1 MPCTAARI
9 LKLTFLKK
17 CFLNVFPPK
26 ASRLSPLNKIRE
38 ISYPRWQ
45 QGSGPRAIKPI
56 SGKFYPAKWDF
67 SFRRVN
73 FQNSIAVKIDF
84 GNESKINIFP
94 CTYFLQSTNLMLL
107 A

>member
-1 MPCTAARI
+1 LPCTAARI
-9 LKLTFLKK
+9 LKLTFLKKETFK

-45 QGSGPRAIKPI
+45 QGSGPRAIKQI
-56 SGKFYPAKWDF
+56 SGKVYPAKWDF

-73 FQNSIAVKIDF
+73 FQNSIAVK
-84 GNESKINIFP
+84 
-94 CTYFLQSTNLMLL
+94 NLF
-107 A
+107 